1 MKLTAAELAAAASN
15 MLAHKLFPLL
25 AKPEV
30 QELILLTGK
39 PPCAVVNGTY
49 RRLSAQ
55 ILQDE
60 DIMAVIMAAR
70 GQEHAAALADGA
82 QWDFEAQGVG
92 PISVAA
98 RYDGPLI
105 RVSLR
110 LATARSAQDI
120 PAQGRAAAPRTAAVP
135 AEAPKRPDPRTSE
148 SSSSHRGLGAD
159 ERMARPRASG
169 SSQQIAAQGGGP
181 PALELESVAPA
192 ARQRPAPQK
201 VARYEPHE
209 PPPRLD
215 PLARD
220 GFGPRS
226 QPDALAPTERH
237 EAPELLARGVDPAGG
252 QRSDGEPELEL
263 SSVSPAPKAKARHH
277 ATPADALEVLF
288 SRAREQHASDLH
300 VLADRPAT
308 LRIAGDLV
316 PQPEQFDPNT
326 LEQLLLPR
334 VPERMRAVLERDGSC
349 DFALVHPDFGR
360 FRANVGRQ
368 RTGLKLTARPIGETI
383 PSLSELGLPE
393 SITGALEHHQG
404 LIVITGPTGHGKT
417 TTLAA
422 LVAILNRETSHHVIT
437 VEDPIEFTH
446 ATARAVVSQREV
458 GTHTKSFSAALKG
471 SLREDP
477 DVIVVGELRDT
488 ETVRM
493 ALSASETGHLVIS
506 TMNTP
511 SAAKAIERLIDLF
524 PPGDQPQVRMTLAG
538 GLRLIISQRLVPSA
552 DRKQLVAAAEVLP
565 GSTPLWALIRE
576 NRTFQIASLQQR
588 GKSIGITRLD
598 DSLADLV
605 RSGKTTMEIAREYA
619 DSTELL
625 QTLVQGRAVPVR
637 ADAAAQT
644 PENQND
650 PESLQKRG
658 VELGKQVLSRAGKLF
673 GGEK

>member
-1 MKLTAAELAAAASN
+1 
-15 MLAHKLFPLL
+15 MLANKLFPLL

-70 GQEHAAALADGA
+70 GQEHAEALADGA
-82 QWDFEAQGVG
+82 QWDFEVQGVG
-92 PISVAA
+92 AITVAA

-105 RVSLR
+105 RMSLR
-110 LATARSAQDI
+110 LAAAGTQDI
-120 PAQGRAAAPRTAAVP
+120 APQGRAAAPRTAAEP
-135 AEAPKRPDPRTSE
+135 TEAPRRPARSNE
-148 SSSSHRGLGAD
+148 SSSAQRAVSPA
-159 ERMARPRASG
+159 ERAARPRGSG
-169 SSQQIAAQGGGP
+169 SSQQIAAHGGGP
-181 PALELESVAPA
+181 PGLELESVSPA

-201 VARYEPHE
+201 VARYEPH
-209 PPPRLD
+209 D
-215 PLARD
+215 PSLRHDPFAKPE

-237 EAPELLARGVDPAGG
+237 EAPELLARGIDLPTGGEDTAEPA
-252 QRSDGEPELEL
+252 LEL
-263 SSVSPAPKAKARHH
+263 SPLAPAPRPAARHH

-288 SRAREQHASDLH
+288 SRARELHASDLH

-334 VPERMRAVLERDGSC
+334 VPERVRAVLERDGSC
-349 DFALVHPDFGR
+349 DFALEHPDFGR

-383 PSLSELGLPE
+383 PSLAELGLPE
-393 SITGALEHHQG
+393 SITAALDHHQG

-437 VEDPIEFTH
+437 VEDPIEYTH
-446 ATARAVVSQREV
+446 QTARAVVSQREV
-458 GTHTKSFSAALKG
+458 GTHTKSFAAALKG

-565 GSTPLWALIRE
+565 GSTPLWSLIRE

-619 DSTELL
+619 DSAELL
-625 QTLVQGRAVPVR
+625 ATLVQGRAPQPVR
-637 ADAAAQT
+637 AAEGAQA

>member
-1 MKLTAAELAAAASN
+1 
-15 MLAHKLFPLL
+15 
-25 AKPEV
+25 
-30 QELILLTGK
+30 
-39 PPCAVVNGTY
+39 
-49 RRLSAQ
+49 
-55 ILQDE
+55 
-60 DIMAVIMAAR
+60 
-70 GQEHAAALADGA
+70 
-82 QWDFEAQGVG
+82 
-92 PISVAA
+92 
-98 RYDGPLI
+98 
-105 RVSLR
+105 
-110 LATARSAQDI
+110 
-120 PAQGRAAAPRTAAVP
+120 
-135 AEAPKRPDPRTSE
+135 
-148 SSSSHRGLGAD
+148 
-159 ERMARPRASG
+159 
-169 SSQQIAAQGGGP
+169 
-181 PALELESVAPA
+181 
-192 ARQRPAPQK
+192 
-201 VARYEPHE
+201 
-209 PPPRLD
+209 
-215 PLARD
+215 
-220 GFGPRS
+220 
-226 QPDALAPTERH
+226 
-237 EAPELLARGVDPAGG
+237 
-252 QRSDGEPELEL
+252 
-263 SSVSPAPKAKARHH
+263 
-277 ATPADALEVLF
+277 
-288 SRAREQHASDLH
+288 
-300 VLADRPAT
+300 
-308 LRIAGDLV
+308 V

-334 VPERMRAVLERDGSC
+334 VPERMRVVLERDGSC
-349 DFALVHPDFGR
+349 DFALAHPEFGR

-368 RTGLKLTARPIGETI
+368 RTGLKLTARPIGEHI
-383 PSLSELGLPE
+383 PSLAELGLPE

-437 VEDPIEFTH
+437 VEDPIEYTH
-446 ATARAVVSQREV
+446 GTARAVVSQREV

-565 GSTPLWALIRE
+565 GSTPLWSLIRE

-605 RSGKTTMEIAREYA
+605 RSGKTTLEIAREYA

-625 QTLVQGRAVPVR
+625 QTLVQGRAGPVR

>member
-1 MKLTAAELAAAASN
+1 LKLTAAELAAAPSN

-55 ILQDE
+55 VLQDE

-70 GQEHAAALADGA
+70 GQEHAATLADGA

-92 PISVAA
+92 AVTVAA

-110 LATARSAQDI
+110 LATAFSAQDV
-120 PAQGRAAAPRTAAVP
+120 PAQGRAAAPRVAAEP
-135 AEAPKRPDPRTSE
+135 AEPPRRPARSAE
-148 SSSSHRGLGAD
+148 SSSAHRAVSPM
-159 ERMARPRASG
+159 ERAARPRSSG

-181 PALELESVAPA
+181 QGLELESVAPV

-201 VARYEPHE
+201 VARYEPHD
-209 PPPRLD
+209 PSLRND
-215 PLARD
+215 PLAKQE

-237 EAPELLARGVDPAGG
+237 EAPELLARGLDLPTGSPDA
-252 QRSDGEPELEL
+252 EPELEL
-263 SSVSPAPKAKARHH
+263 SPVAPVVKARHH

-288 SRAREQHASDLH
+288 SRARELNASDLH

-326 LEQLLLPR
+326 LEQLLLSR

-349 DFALVHPDFGR
+349 DFALAHPELGR

-368 RTGLKLTARPIGETI
+368 RTGLKLTARPIGEHI
-383 PSLSELGLPE
+383 PSLAELGLPE

-437 VEDPIEFTH
+437 VEDPIEYTH
-446 ATARAVVSQREV
+446 GTARAVVSQREV

-565 GSTPLWALIRE
+565 GSTPLWSLIRE